1 MAYLRGFGCYLP
13 SRVVDN
19 AELGPLVGV
28 DPAWVFRATGI
39 EQRRYAA
46 PEETVA
52 SLGAKAA
59 ADCLQSAG
67 LSARDVGLLIA
78 ASGSGERRFP
88 GPAAAI
94 GHALEIG
101 GVPAIDLPM
110 ASAGSLFGMS
120 LAARLSRDYGNV
132 LVVAS
137 EIMSRVVRPD
147 PAGRDTAILFGDGAG
162 ACLVSAGSGFAAITD
177 SLLSSDGEFGDA
189 LRLDLDSTI
198 YMEGRTII
206 LQAAR
211 KIPRAISELLKRNRL
226 QPADV
231 DTFLM
236 HQANLNLITRVAR
249 ALSVPES
256 RFFRNVARYGNTSS
270 ASMLIA
276 ATEWWRERRRLDGP
290 IIFSAFGAGLH
301 WGALLACGAGWQEQ
315 APGPEDC

>member
-1 MAYLRGFGCYLP
+1 MAYLRGFGCCLP

-19 AELGPLVGV
+19 PELGALVGV
-28 DPAWVFRATGI
+28 DPAWILRATGI

-46 PEETVA
+46 PEDTVA
-52 SLGAKAA
+52 SLGAKAG
-59 ADCLQSAG
+59 ADCLQAAG
-67 LSARDVGLLIA
+67 LRAGDVGLLIA

-94 GHALEIG
+94 GRALGMG

-137 EIMSRVVRPD
+137 EIMSRVVRCT

-162 ACLVSAGSGFAAITD
+162 ACLVSAESGFAEIAD
-177 SLLSSDGEFGDA
+177 SLLCSDGEFGGA
-189 LRLDLDSTI
+189 LRLDLDSPI
-198 YMEGRTII
+198 HMEGRTII
-206 LQAAR
+206 LQSAR
-211 KIPRAISELLKRNRL
+211 KIPRTILELLQRNQL
-226 QPADV
+226 QPANV

-236 HQANLNLITRVAR
+236 HQANLNLIVRVAQ
-249 ALSVPES
+249 ALSVSES
-256 RFFRNVARYGNTSS
+256 RFFRNIARYGNTSS

-276 ATEWWRERRRLDGP
+276 ATEWRRERGQLAGP
-290 IIFSAFGAGLH
+290 VVFAAFGAGLH
-301 WGALLACGAGWQEQ
+301 WGALLAT
-315 APGPEDC
+315 